1 MARGNPSPAIDG
13 LMVFYYLYTLI
24 GGLLGVVVYAGG
36 AWFFFVAQDVCS
48 FLGWVLFMGP
58 IAAGFA
64 GALWPFLLIAYF
76 MGAF

>member
-1 MARGNPSPAIDG
+1 
-13 LMVFYYLYTLI
+13 
-24 GGLLGVVVYAGG
+24 
-36 AWFFFVAQDVCS
+36 VCS

-58 IAAGFA
+58 IAASFA